1 MGIKGRP
8 RTRVENE
15 DIPMPS
21 YVFGKSASAVL
32 CRTQE
37 RISLKERTGTEA
49 YFDALGTGPGF
60 RFVDIRCS
68 IARAWRYVR
77 YATNEV
83 LAITLCTWEA
93 FN

>member
-1 MGIKGRP
+1 MGIKERP
-8 RTRVENE
+8 RTRAENE

-37 RISLKERTGTEA
+37 RISPNEGTGTEV
-49 YFDALGTGPGF
+49 YFDGLGTGPGF

-77 YATNEV
+77 YATNEA
-83 LAITLCTWEA
+83 LAITLCKWET